1 MRGMVGL
8 IVALVVALVV
18 GVGAYNLGVAQG
30 VATSGTAVAAPAVYY
45 HPFFFGGFGFFF
57 PLLFF
62 ILIFLLLRG
71 AFWGGWGR
79 RYGGQ
84 GPHGYWGDRQAR
96 LEEWHK
102 QVHGETPRAD
112 AGPGSAPP
120 TGR

>member
-1 MRGMVGL
+1 MRGIVGL
-8 IVALVVALVV
+8 IVTLVIALIV

-57 PLLFF
+57 PLLFLV
-62 ILIFLLLRG
+62 LIFLLLRS

-79 RYGGQ
+79 RYGGPG
-84 GPHGYWGDRQAR
+84 GPRYWGDRQGRLGGGDKQAPRGAPRPGAR
-96 LEEWHK
+96 
-102 QVHGETPRAD
+102 PPPA
-112 AGPGSAPP
+112 P

>member
-1 MRGMVGL
+1 MRGIVGL
-8 IVALVVALVV
+8 IVTLVIALIV

-45 HPFFFGGFGFFF
+45 HPFFFGFGFF
-57 PLLFF
+57 
-62 ILIFLLLRG
+62 LLRS
-71 AFWGGWGR
+71 AFWGGGWGR
-79 RYGGQ
+79 RYGGP
-84 GPHGYWGDRQAR
+84 GGHGYWGDRQAR

-102 QVHGETPRAD
+102 QAHGEAPRAD

>member
-1 MRGMVGL
+1 MRGIVGL
-8 IVALVVALVV
+8 IVTLVIALIV

-62 ILIFLLLRG
+62 VLIFLLLRS

-79 RYGGQ
+79 RYGGPG
-84 GPHGYWGDRQAR
+84 GPGHSGDRPA
-96 LEEWHK
+96 
-102 QVHGETPRAD
+102 PRAGGGQ
-112 AGPGSAPP
+112 A
-120 TGR
+120 